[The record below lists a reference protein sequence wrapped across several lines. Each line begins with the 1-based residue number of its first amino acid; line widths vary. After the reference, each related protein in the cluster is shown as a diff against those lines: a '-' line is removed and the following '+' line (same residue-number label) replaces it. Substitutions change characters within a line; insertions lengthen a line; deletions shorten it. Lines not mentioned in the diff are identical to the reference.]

1 MALNFPNSPTLNQV
15 YTDTTSGFSYQW
27 NGTVWI
33 SFSPSSS
40 GQIKILDDFSASF
53 NNSTQ
58 TFALA
63 TSGVSIIPP
72 TPQSLIINLG
82 GVIQDPTDDYSVTG
96 SNIIFSTAPTSG
108 LSFSGISLGP
118 AIPIDYANNGNVYTR
133 DTFTATAGQ
142 TTFTV
147 TGTYTVGYL
156 DVYQNGVRLSSG
168 TDYTATN
175 GTTFVLTTPANLND
189 EIESI
194 GYKVASI
201 VTTLGQ
207 FDNLIVSGVSTF
219 IGIATHTGTIFG
231 NNLSLT
237 GITTIKNA
245 SGTVTVGSGT
255 TALLVEGNARVT
267 GILTVGSSSI
277 TLNGI
282 TDTISVGT
290 GLTLS
295 SSGINVSGII
305 TASSISASS
314 ISAQEF
320 IGTGDNLIFS
330 PTITSFS
337 PTDGATGV
345 NALSSPDIVLTYNQ
359 PVVLGV
365 GTITLRTVSAA
376 GTIAESYEVGVS
388 TRATISNQ
396 TLTIDPVSNFDYNQE
411 YYVTIPQGGIRN
423 YFNGNS
429 TLLDNYNFSTEAG
442 PTLSSVSPGIGST
455 NVALDT
461 NIAFTFNK
469 NIRAGVGTIT
479 LRTVSAGGTIVES
492 YDVTSSNRLTFSTNT
507 LTIDP
512 TSNLGVGVT
521 HFVVVPNNAVAG
533 YVGIDTYSF
542 TSLSFALQSIT
553 PANGATNVG
562 VSTNITLAFI
572 SPPTRGTGTIQLRS
586 GSTSGSVIES
596 FDAASSG
603 RISVSGNDWILDP
616 TSNLGF
622 STSIHTII
630 PSTAI
635 GGYVGLNTTGADT
648 HSFTTIPDVALGA
661 SYEGGFLICK
671 ASPLRWVVSPYSAE
685 VSRTWHLRD
694 DANTTAQSVSGC
706 TGWFVPTRPQL
717 QNPGFICRSFWGP
730 APCFSSTRYWSSTET
745 NATQACYVTFNNGN
759 GYNGTKT
766 DSSRVRAFR
775 CVTY

>member
-1 MALNFPNSPTLNQV
+1 M
-15 YTDTTSGFSYQW
+15 
-27 NGTVWI
+27 
-33 SFSPSSS
+33 
-40 GQIKILDDFSASF
+40 
-53 NNSTQ
+53 
-58 TFALA
+58 
-63 TSGVSIIPP
+63 
-72 TPQSLIINLG
+72 
-82 GVIQDPTDDYSVTG
+82 SVTKVQLVG
-96 SNIIFSTAPTSG
+96 NVSAG
-108 LSFSGISLGP
+108 ASFSGM
-118 AIPIDYANNGNVYTR
+118 N
-133 DTFTATAGQ
+133 
-142 TTFTV
+142 
-147 TGTYTVGYL
+147 
-156 DVYQNGVRLSSG
+156 
-168 TDYTATN
+168 
-175 GTTFVLTTPANLND
+175 
-189 EIESI
+189 
-194 GYKVASI
+194 AS
-201 VTTLGQ
+201 
-207 FDNLIVSGVSTF
+207 
-219 IGIATHTGTIFG
+219 GIATFSSV
-231 NNLSLT
+231 N
-237 GITTIKNA
+237 
-245 SGTVTVGSGT
+245 
-255 TALLVEGNARVT
+255 VT
-267 GILTVGSSSI
+267 GIITATSFSGSDANLT
-277 TLNGI
+277 
-282 TDTISVGT
+282 
-290 GLTLS
+290 
-295 SSGINVSGII
+295 GII
-305 TASSISASS
+305 TASSISAE
-314 ISAQEF
+314 EF
-320 IGTGDNLIFS
+320 IGSGDNLIFS

-345 NALSSPDIVLTYNQ
+345 SALSSPNIVLTYDQ

-396 TLTIDPVSNFDYNQE
+396 TLTIDPISNFDYNQE

-429 TLLDNYNFSTEAG
+429 TLLNNYNFSTEAG

-461 NIAFTFNK
+461 NVILTFNK
-469 NIRAGVGTIT
+469 TIRAGVGTIT

-492 YDVTSSNRLTFSTNT
+492 YDVASSGRLTFSTNT

-533 YVGIDTYSF
+533 YTGIDTYSF
-542 TSLSFALQSIT
+542 TAINVALQSIT
-553 PANGATNVG
+553 PANAATNIG
-562 VSTNITLAFI
+562 VSTNITLTFNSA
-572 SPPTRGTGTIQLRS
+572 PARGTGTIQLRS

-603 RISVSGNDWILDP
+603 RISISGNNWILDP

-648 HSFTTIPDVALGA
+648 HSFTTVALNLGD

-671 ASPLRWVVSPYSAE
+671 ASPLRWVVSPRSAE
-685 VSRTWHLRD
+685 VSRTWHLRN

-706 TGWFVPTRPQL
+706 TGWFVPTTSQL

-730 APCFSSTRYWSSTET
+730 SPCVSPSLYWASSENGPSHACGVYFATGNAPAPIPKALTGC
-745 NATQACYVTFNNGN
+745 
-759 GYNGTKT
+759 
-766 DSSRVRAFR
+766 VRSFR